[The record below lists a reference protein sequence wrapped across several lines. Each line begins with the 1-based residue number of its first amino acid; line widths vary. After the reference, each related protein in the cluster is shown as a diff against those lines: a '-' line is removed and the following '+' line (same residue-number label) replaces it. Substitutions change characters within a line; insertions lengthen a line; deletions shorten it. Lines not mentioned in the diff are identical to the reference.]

1 MFAPTTMQVRE
12 LMDEIEK
19 AKEEDNEAI
28 VGGTAGGKPGQTLAS
43 IAIQTTQLQE
53 TLSNLKLEESLGS
66 ELIKR
71 SVQRRC
77 DN

>member
-1 MFAPTTMQVRE
+1 
-12 LMDEIEK
+12 MDEIEK

-28 VGGTAGGKPGQTLAS
+28 VGGSTKDKPGQTLAS

-66 ELIKR
+66 EIIKR
-71 SVQRRC
+71 YHF
-77 DN
+77 